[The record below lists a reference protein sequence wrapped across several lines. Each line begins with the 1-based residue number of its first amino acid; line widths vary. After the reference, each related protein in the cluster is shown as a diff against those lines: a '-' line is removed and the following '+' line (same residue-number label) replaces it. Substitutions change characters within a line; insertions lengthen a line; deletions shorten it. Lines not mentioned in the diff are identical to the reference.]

1 MSGVVEGDATDGD
14 ERQGRLECLEAQ
26 DRVGVGLRLSGKDGA
41 DGDVIDRFR

>member
-14 ERQGRLECLEAQ
+14 ERQGRVECLETQ

-41 DGDVIDRFR
+41 DSDVVHRFG